1 MHVFVESL
9 TFTGRHGVYEEERR
23 DGRRFCVDLEV
34 VTDAASDDQIGQTVD
49 YRGLAECILE
59 VGQGDSVELIET
71 LASRILDRVFAR
83 FAVRR
88 ADITVRK
95 KATGVPGDPEWV
107 GVRLHRS
114 QT

>member
-1 MHVFVESL
+1 MTDIYRPPRCL
-9 TFTGRHGVYEEERR
+9 RR
-23 DGRRFCVDLEV
+23 GTPRRPSFCVDLEV
-34 VTDAASDDQIGQTVD
+34 MTDDASTGQIGQTVD

-59 VGQGDSVELIET
+59 VGHGRSVELIET
-71 LASRILDRVFAR
+71 LATHILDRVFAR
-83 FAVRR
+83 FAVQH
-88 ADITVRK
+88 AAITVRK